1 MDYFTFLWCFCLH
14 PPARFAL
21 LWIFLCAYL
30 SVLNTGRPPFASP
43 AFPSHVQKE
52 CSHTNTGVP
61 SPDTFVNKRSQLLSF
76 PSAPLPTQC
85 LCTQTGERSNRILTY
100 TRDQLLSCPSA
111 PLTTDLTVR
120 LRLFGVGSNLPRKRT
135 RRGGRRKQRKSAD
148 TCTTHLRQHW
158 STSLPPSLA
167 PDSSSPPSS
176 PLTRSS
182 SSPPLTSSTP
192 LASLS
197 PPSSSPQR
205 LLPYPQPALTFTSS
219 PPSPPVSPVPPTL
232 PSCLSHPQPPLSPTS
247 PRPSSSPVTP
257 TLPSCLSHPQPPLSP
272 TSPRP
277 SSSPVAPTLPSCLS
291 HPQPPLS
298 PTSPRPSSS
307 PVTPTLPSCPSHPQP
322 PLSPTSPRPSSSPVL
337 PTLPSCLSHPQ
348 PPLSPTSP
356 RPSSSPVTPT
366 LPSCLSHPQPPLSPT
381 SPRPSSSPVTPTLPS
396 CLSHPQ
402 PPLSPT
408 SPRPSSSP
416 VTPTLPSC
424 PSPSPYPQPPPSPTS
439 YGPPSSSPSPCDTLS
454 RSMQPPTCDPVF
466 RDSPSLPL
474 FSSSFFS
481 KSHNVHNENHN
492 VSIEPS
498 SPILHP
504 ICNPNK
510 LKMCLFNAQSVC
522 KDGKADAIAD
532 FIHNGQVDI
541 AFITETWLNCVG
553 HEPIEKCLTPT
564 DYRLASFPRPTLGG
578 GIAILYK
585 DSLHPLLSFSQSLPF
600 SHSSF
605 EHVQVCFQSTPH
617 PITFSCVYRP
627 PPSSTNKLTTRMFLS
642 EFDQLLDHYS
652 LLPGNLIV
660 LGDINIHYDNPD
672 SYDTKHICSSLSHR
686 NMTQHISEPTQ
697 QAGHILDWIMSRQ
710 HANPAT
716 GNSLI
721 LSTSLTSALP
731 SDHSAILCSLDI
743 SPPTRTKHTVTRR
756 NLKSINLD
764 TFSSDA
770 SRLLSEKSQNL
781 TEHFDT
787 TLRHLLDTH
796 APVTT
801 RHLPNRPPAPWL
813 TPEIA
818 HAKRARRRA
827 ERRWRKTKL
836 TVHKQIFHTARRRVS
851 TLISSAKNTYFQNK
865 IITSSSSK
873 QLFTTMNHLLGTQKN
888 SPLPTTHSHEELPTV
903 FSNYFTTKIQTLR
916 ENLDTTPCQPCP
928 PDPPFSGS
936 SLRTFTPISQEELLK
951 TIRSMSLKTCELDPL
966 PASLY
971 SDCLPALLPSITDII
986 NTSLKSGT
994 VPDSFKSAIVRPLL
1008 KKHNLDPNEL
1018 KNYRPISNLCF
1029 LSKLLE
1035 KVVLNQ
1041 LNLHLSTNNLLN
1053 PFQSAY
1059 RQSHSTE
1066 TALLH
1071 ILNDLLLATD
1081 SGKVSLLTLLD
1092 LSAAFDTIDHTIL
1105 LTRLQHTFGISDTAL
1120 SWFSSYLSDR
1130 KQTVLINGIYSQS
1143 AHLTCG
1149 VPQGSVLGPVLFTL
1163 YASPLSTIIESHSLK
1178 HHFYADDTQLQDS
1191 ASPENIQTL
1200 LTRTSECYSDVK
1212 NWMTNNKL
1220 KLNDDKTEAILISTR
1235 QKLSQLPPLSLQ
1247 LCNTTIPISE
1257 SAKNLGVHLDST
1269 LCMQNFVSQTAKSC
1283 YYHLRRISLIRKHL
1297 TTEATVKL
1305 VLCLIMSRI
1314 DYCNSLLSGVNQ
1326 SYIYTLQRI
1335 QNNAARLIL
1344 KKKKTDHISPLLT
1357 QLHWLPVQKRILYKL
1372 DTICY
1377 KCLNNAAPDYLT
1389 SLLSSYKPSRTL
1401 RSASDPLTLKT
1412 PRTKLNSFGPRA
1424 FSVSGPL
1431 SWNNLPLSVRQQP
1444 TFSSFKTSLK
1454 THLFS
1459 SP

>member
-1 MDYFTFLWCFCLH
+1 M
-14 PPARFAL
+14 
-21 LWIFLCAYL
+21 
-30 SVLNTGRPPFASP
+30 
-43 AFPSHVQKE
+43 
-52 CSHTNTGVP
+52 
-61 SPDTFVNKRSQLLSF
+61 
-76 PSAPLPTQC
+76 
-85 LCTQTGERSNRILTY
+85 
-100 TRDQLLSCPSA
+100 
-111 PLTTDLTVR
+111 
-120 LRLFGVGSNLPRKRT
+120 RKRT

-148 TCTTHLRQHW
+148 TSTTHLRQHW
-158 STSLPPSLA
+158 STTQPPSLA
-167 PDSSSPPSS
+167 PDSSSPQSS

-192 LASLS
+192 FASLS

-232 PSCLSHPQPPLSPTS
+232 PSCLSHPQPPLSPS
-247 PRPSSSPVTP
+247 
-257 TLPSCLSHPQPPLSP
+257 
-272 TSPRP
+272 
-277 SSSPVAPTLPSCLS
+277 
-291 HPQPPLS
+291 
-298 PTSPRPSSS
+298 
-307 PVTPTLPSCPSHPQP
+307 
-322 PLSPTSPRPSSSPVL
+322 
-337 PTLPSCLSHPQ
+337 
-348 PPLSPTSP
+348 
-356 RPSSSPVTPT
+356 
-366 LPSCLSHPQPPLSPT
+366 
-381 SPRPSSSPVTPTLPS
+381 
-396 CLSHPQ
+396 
-402 PPLSPT
+402 

-439 YGPPSSSPSPCDTLS
+439 YRPPSSSPSPCDTLS

-541 AFITETWLNCVG
+541 AFITETWLNSVG

-660 LGDINIHYDNPD
+660 LGDINVHYDNPD
-672 SYDTKHICSSLSHR
+672 SYDTKHICSSLSHH

-796 APVTT
+796 APATT

-873 QLFTTMNHLLGTQKN
+873 QLFTTMNHLGTQKN

-928 PDPPFSGS
+928 PDPPFSVP

-971 SDCLPALLPSITDII
+971 SDCLPALLPFITDII

-1018 KNYRPISNLCF
+1018 KKLQAYLQPLFPIKAPRKSRPQSAELAP
-1029 LSKLLE
+1029 
-1035 KVVLNQ
+1035 LNQ
-1041 LNLHLSTNNLLN
+1041 
-1053 PFQSAY
+1053 QS
-1059 RQSHSTE
+1059 
-1066 TALLH
+1066 
-1071 ILNDLLLATD
+1071 
-1081 SGKVSLLTLLD
+1081 
-1092 LSAAFDTIDHTIL
+1092 
-1105 LTRLQHTFGISDTAL
+1105 
-1120 SWFSSYLSDR
+1120 
-1130 KQTVLINGIYSQS
+1130 
-1143 AHLTCG
+1143 
-1149 VPQGSVLGPVLFTL
+1149 P
-1163 YASPLSTIIESHSLK
+1163 
-1178 HHFYADDTQLQDS
+1178 
-1191 ASPENIQTL
+1191 
-1200 LTRTSECYSDVK
+1200 
-1212 NWMTNNKL
+1212 
-1220 KLNDDKTEAILISTR
+1220 
-1235 QKLSQLPPLSLQ
+1235 
-1247 LCNTTIPISE
+1247 
-1257 SAKNLGVHLDST
+1257 
-1269 LCMQNFVSQTAKSC
+1269 
-1283 YYHLRRISLIRKHL
+1283 
-1297 TTEATVKL
+1297 
-1305 VLCLIMSRI
+1305 
-1314 DYCNSLLSGVNQ
+1314 
-1326 SYIYTLQRI
+1326 
-1335 QNNAARLIL
+1335 
-1344 KKKKTDHISPLLT
+1344 
-1357 QLHWLPVQKRILYKL
+1357 
-1372 DTICY
+1372 
-1377 KCLNNAAPDYLT
+1377 
-1389 SLLSSYKPSRTL
+1389 
-1401 RSASDPLTLKT
+1401 
-1412 PRTKLNSFGPRA
+1412 
-1424 FSVSGPL
+1424 
-1431 SWNNLPLSVRQQP
+1431 
-1444 TFSSFKTSLK
+1444 
-1454 THLFS
+1454 
-1459 SP
+1459 

>member
-1 MDYFTFLWCFCLH
+1 ME
-14 PPARFAL
+14 A
-21 LWIFLCAYL
+21 
-30 SVLNTGRPPFASP
+30 
-43 AFPSHVQKE
+43 
-52 CSHTNTGVP
+52 
-61 SPDTFVNKRSQLLSF
+61 
-76 PSAPLPTQC
+76 
-85 LCTQTGERSNRILTY
+85 GESRE
-100 TRDQLLSCPSA
+100 
-111 PLTTDLTVR
+111 
-120 LRLFGVGSNLPRKRT
+120 
-135 RRGGRRKQRKSAD
+135 KSAD

-158 STSLPPSLA
+158 STTLPPSLA

-232 PSCLSHPQPPLSPTS
+232 PSCLSHPQPPLSPS
-247 PRPSSSPVTP
+247 
-257 TLPSCLSHPQPPLSP
+257 
-272 TSPRP
+272 
-277 SSSPVAPTLPSCLS
+277 
-291 HPQPPLS
+291 
-298 PTSPRPSSS
+298 
-307 PVTPTLPSCPSHPQP
+307 
-322 PLSPTSPRPSSSPVL
+322 
-337 PTLPSCLSHPQ
+337 
-348 PPLSPTSP
+348 
-356 RPSSSPVTPT
+356 
-366 LPSCLSHPQPPLSPT
+366 
-381 SPRPSSSPVTPTLPS
+381 
-396 CLSHPQ
+396 
-402 PPLSPT
+402 

-439 YGPPSSSPSPCDTLS
+439 YRPPSSSPSPCDTLS

-541 AFITETWLNCVG
+541 AFITETWLNSVG

-660 LGDINIHYDNPD
+660 LGDINVHYDNPD
-672 SYDTKHICSSLSHR
+672 SYDTKHICSSLSHH

-731 SDHSAILCSLDI
+731 SDHSAVLCSLDI

-796 APVTT
+796 APATT

-971 SDCLPALLPSITDII
+971 SDCLPALLPFITDFI
-986 NTSLKSGT
+986 NTST
-994 VPDSFKSAIVRPLL
+994 QIWDS
-1008 KKHNLDPNEL
+1008 
-1018 KNYRPISNLCF
+1018 
-1029 LSKLLE
+1029 
-1035 KVVLNQ
+1035 
-1041 LNLHLSTNNLLN
+1041 
-1053 PFQSAY
+1053 
-1059 RQSHSTE
+1059 
-1066 TALLH
+1066 
-1071 ILNDLLLATD
+1071 
-1081 SGKVSLLTLLD
+1081 
-1092 LSAAFDTIDHTIL
+1092 
-1105 LTRLQHTFGISDTAL
+1105 
-1120 SWFSSYLSDR
+1120 
-1130 KQTVLINGIYSQS
+1130 
-1143 AHLTCG
+1143 
-1149 VPQGSVLGPVLFTL
+1149 
-1163 YASPLSTIIESHSLK
+1163 
-1178 HHFYADDTQLQDS
+1178 
-1191 ASPENIQTL
+1191 
-1200 LTRTSECYSDVK
+1200 
-1212 NWMTNNKL
+1212 
-1220 KLNDDKTEAILISTR
+1220 
-1235 QKLSQLPPLSLQ
+1235 
-1247 LCNTTIPISE
+1247 
-1257 SAKNLGVHLDST
+1257 
-1269 LCMQNFVSQTAKSC
+1269 
-1283 YYHLRRISLIRKHL
+1283 
-1297 TTEATVKL
+1297 
-1305 VLCLIMSRI
+1305 
-1314 DYCNSLLSGVNQ
+1314 
-1326 SYIYTLQRI
+1326 
-1335 QNNAARLIL
+1335 
-1344 KKKKTDHISPLLT
+1344 
-1357 QLHWLPVQKRILYKL
+1357 
-1372 DTICY
+1372 
-1377 KCLNNAAPDYLT
+1377 
-1389 SLLSSYKPSRTL
+1389 
-1401 RSASDPLTLKT
+1401 
-1412 PRTKLNSFGPRA
+1412 PRF
-1424 FSVSGPL
+1424 F
-1431 SWNNLPLSVRQQP
+1431 
-1444 TFSSFKTSLK
+1444 
-1454 THLFS
+1454 
-1459 SP
+1459 

>member
-1 MDYFTFLWCFCLH
+1 MSQTSSQIIRGLISSSFCFFCDQCCGSVSDVQPSHNDEAHSECEGHSPSRLSESELRHFCLFRVDWLTVWLSSLCDWCVMDYFTFLWCFCLH

-30 SVLNTGRPPFASP
+30 FVLNTGRPPFASP

-158 STSLPPSLA
+158 STTLPPSLA

-219 PPSPPVSPVPPTL
+219 PPVSPVPPTL
-232 PSCLSHPQPPLSPTS
+232 PSCLSHPQPPLSPS
-247 PRPSSSPVTP
+247 
-257 TLPSCLSHPQPPLSP
+257 
-272 TSPRP
+272 
-277 SSSPVAPTLPSCLS
+277 
-291 HPQPPLS
+291 
-298 PTSPRPSSS
+298 
-307 PVTPTLPSCPSHPQP
+307 
-322 PLSPTSPRPSSSPVL
+322 
-337 PTLPSCLSHPQ
+337 
-348 PPLSPTSP
+348 
-356 RPSSSPVTPT
+356 
-366 LPSCLSHPQPPLSPT
+366 
-381 SPRPSSSPVTPTLPS
+381 
-396 CLSHPQ
+396 
-402 PPLSPT
+402 

-439 YGPPSSSPSPCDTLS
+439 YRPPSSSPSPCDTLS
-454 RSMQPPTCDPVF
+454 RSMQPPTCDPVL

-481 KSHNVHNENHN
+481 KSQNVHNENHN

-541 AFITETWLNCVG
+541 AFITETWLNSVG
-553 HEPIEKCLTPT
+553 QEPIEKCLTLT

-585 DSLHPLLSFSQSLPF
+585 DSLHPLLSFSQSLLF

-627 PPSSTNKLTTRMFLS
+627 PPSSTKKLTTSMFLS

-660 LGDINIHYDNPD
+660 LGDINVHYDNPD
-672 SYDTKHICSSLSHR
+672 SYDTKHICSSLSHH

-796 APVTT
+796 APATT

-818 HAKRARRRA
+818 HAKRAHRRA

-971 SDCLPALLPSITDII
+971 SDCLPALLPFITDII

-1041 LNLHLSTNNLLN
+1041 LNFHLSTNNLLN

-1081 SGKVSLLTLLD
+1081 SGKVSLLILLD

-1269 LCMQNFVSQTAKSC
+1269 LSMQNFVSQTAKSC

-1314 DYCNSLLSGVNQ
+1314 DYCNSLPSGVNQ
-1326 SYIYTLQRI
+1326 SYIHTLQRI

-1344 KKKKTDHISPLLT
+1344 IKKKTDHISPLLT

-1389 SLLSSYKPSRTL
+1389 SLLNSYKPSRTL

-1412 PRTKLNSFGPRA
+1412 PHTKLSSYGPRA

-1459 SP
+1459 SPW

>member
-30 SVLNTGRPPFASP
+30 FVLNTGRPPFASP

-100 TRDQLLSCPSA
+100 TRHQLLSCPSA

-158 STSLPPSLA
+158 STTLPPSLA

-232 PSCLSHPQPPLSPTS
+232 PSCLSHPQPPLSPS
-247 PRPSSSPVTP
+247 
-257 TLPSCLSHPQPPLSP
+257 
-272 TSPRP
+272 
-277 SSSPVAPTLPSCLS
+277 
-291 HPQPPLS
+291 
-298 PTSPRPSSS
+298 SPRPSSS
-307 PVTPTLPSCPSHPQP
+307 PVTPTLPSCPS
-322 PLSPTSPRPSSSPVL
+322 S
-337 PTLPSCLSHPQ
+337 
-348 PPLSPTSP
+348 
-356 RPSSSPVTPT
+356 
-366 LPSCLSHPQPPLSPT
+366 
-381 SPRPSSSPVTPTLPS
+381 
-396 CLSHPQ
+396 
-402 PPLSPT
+402 
-408 SPRPSSSP
+408 
-416 VTPTLPSC
+416 
-424 PSPSPYPQPPPSPTS
+424 SPYPQPPPSPTS
-439 YGPPSSSPSPCDTLS
+439 YRPPSSSPSPCDTLS
-454 RSMQPPTCDPVF
+454 RSMQPPTCDPVL

-504 ICNPNK
+504 ICNPNILK
-510 LKMCLFNAQSVC
+510 LCLFNAQSVC

-541 AFITETWLNCVG
+541 AFITETWLNSVG

-660 LGDINIHYDNPD
+660 LGDINVHYDNPD
-672 SYDTKHICSSLSHR
+672 SYDTKHICSSLSHH
-686 NMTQHISEPTQ
+686 NMSQHISEPTQ

-721 LSTSLTSALP
+721 LSTSLTFALP

-796 APVTT
+796 APATT

-916 ENLDTTPCQPCP
+916 ENLNTTPCQPCP

-966 PASLY
+966 PASLF
-971 SDCLPALLPSITDII
+971 SDCLPALLPFITDII

-1018 KNYRPISNLCF
+1018 KKLQAYLQPLFPIKAPRKSRPQSA
-1029 LSKLLE
+1029 E
-1035 KVVLNQ
+1035 PAPLNQ
-1041 LNLHLSTNNLLN
+1041 
-1053 PFQSAY
+1053 QS
-1059 RQSHSTE
+1059 
-1066 TALLH
+1066 
-1071 ILNDLLLATD
+1071 
-1081 SGKVSLLTLLD
+1081 
-1092 LSAAFDTIDHTIL
+1092 
-1105 LTRLQHTFGISDTAL
+1105 
-1120 SWFSSYLSDR
+1120 
-1130 KQTVLINGIYSQS
+1130 
-1143 AHLTCG
+1143 
-1149 VPQGSVLGPVLFTL
+1149 P
-1163 YASPLSTIIESHSLK
+1163 
-1178 HHFYADDTQLQDS
+1178 
-1191 ASPENIQTL
+1191 
-1200 LTRTSECYSDVK
+1200 
-1212 NWMTNNKL
+1212 
-1220 KLNDDKTEAILISTR
+1220 
-1235 QKLSQLPPLSLQ
+1235 
-1247 LCNTTIPISE
+1247 
-1257 SAKNLGVHLDST
+1257 
-1269 LCMQNFVSQTAKSC
+1269 
-1283 YYHLRRISLIRKHL
+1283 
-1297 TTEATVKL
+1297 
-1305 VLCLIMSRI
+1305 
-1314 DYCNSLLSGVNQ
+1314 
-1326 SYIYTLQRI
+1326 
-1335 QNNAARLIL
+1335 
-1344 KKKKTDHISPLLT
+1344 
-1357 QLHWLPVQKRILYKL
+1357 
-1372 DTICY
+1372 
-1377 KCLNNAAPDYLT
+1377 
-1389 SLLSSYKPSRTL
+1389 
-1401 RSASDPLTLKT
+1401 
-1412 PRTKLNSFGPRA
+1412 
-1424 FSVSGPL
+1424 
-1431 SWNNLPLSVRQQP
+1431 
-1444 TFSSFKTSLK
+1444 
-1454 THLFS
+1454 
-1459 SP
+1459 

>member
-1 MDYFTFLWCFCLH
+1 
-14 PPARFAL
+14 
-21 LWIFLCAYL
+21 
-30 SVLNTGRPPFASP
+30 
-43 AFPSHVQKE
+43 
-52 CSHTNTGVP
+52 
-61 SPDTFVNKRSQLLSF
+61 
-76 PSAPLPTQC
+76 
-85 LCTQTGERSNRILTY
+85 
-100 TRDQLLSCPSA
+100 
-111 PLTTDLTVR
+111 
-120 LRLFGVGSNLPRKRT
+120 
-135 RRGGRRKQRKSAD
+135 
-148 TCTTHLRQHW
+148 
-158 STSLPPSLA
+158 
-167 PDSSSPPSS
+167 
-176 PLTRSS
+176 
-182 SSPPLTSSTP
+182 
-192 LASLS
+192 
-197 PPSSSPQR
+197 
-205 LLPYPQPALTFTSS
+205 
-219 PPSPPVSPVPPTL
+219 
-232 PSCLSHPQPPLSPTS
+232 
-247 PRPSSSPVTP
+247 
-257 TLPSCLSHPQPPLSP
+257 
-272 TSPRP
+272 
-277 SSSPVAPTLPSCLS
+277 
-291 HPQPPLS
+291 
-298 PTSPRPSSS
+298 
-307 PVTPTLPSCPSHPQP
+307 
-322 PLSPTSPRPSSSPVL
+322 
-337 PTLPSCLSHPQ
+337 
-348 PPLSPTSP
+348 
-356 RPSSSPVTPT
+356 
-366 LPSCLSHPQPPLSPT
+366 
-381 SPRPSSSPVTPTLPS
+381 
-396 CLSHPQ
+396 
-402 PPLSPT
+402 
-408 SPRPSSSP
+408 
-416 VTPTLPSC
+416 
-424 PSPSPYPQPPPSPTS
+424 
-439 YGPPSSSPSPCDTLS
+439 
-454 RSMQPPTCDPVF
+454 
-466 RDSPSLPL
+466 
-474 FSSSFFS
+474 
-481 KSHNVHNENHN
+481 
-492 VSIEPS
+492 
-498 SPILHP
+498 
-504 ICNPNK
+504 
-510 LKMCLFNAQSVC
+510 
-522 KDGKADAIAD
+522 
-532 FIHNGQVDI
+532 
-541 AFITETWLNCVG
+541 
-553 HEPIEKCLTPT
+553 
-564 DYRLASFPRPTLGG
+564 
-578 GIAILYK
+578 
-585 DSLHPLLSFSQSLPF
+585 
-600 SHSSF
+600 
-605 EHVQVCFQSTPH
+605 
-617 PITFSCVYRP
+617 
-627 PPSSTNKLTTRMFLS
+627 
-642 EFDQLLDHYS
+642 
-652 LLPGNLIV
+652 
-660 LGDINIHYDNPD
+660 
-672 SYDTKHICSSLSHR
+672 
-686 NMTQHISEPTQ
+686 
-697 QAGHILDWIMSRQ
+697 
-710 HANPAT
+710 
-716 GNSLI
+716 
-721 LSTSLTSALP
+721 
-731 SDHSAILCSLDI
+731 
-743 SPPTRTKHTVTRR
+743 
-756 NLKSINLD
+756 
-764 TFSSDA
+764 
-770 SRLLSEKSQNL
+770 
-781 TEHFDT
+781 
-787 TLRHLLDTH
+787 
-796 APVTT
+796 
-801 RHLPNRPPAPWL
+801 
-813 TPEIA
+813 
-818 HAKRARRRA
+818 
-827 ERRWRKTKL
+827 
-836 TVHKQIFHTARRRVS
+836 
-851 TLISSAKNTYFQNK
+851 
-865 IITSSSSK
+865 
-873 QLFTTMNHLLGTQKN
+873 MNHLLGTQKN

-916 ENLDTTPCQPCP
+916 ENLNTTPCQPCP
-928 PDPPFSGS
+928 PDPTFSGS

-971 SDCLPALLPSITDII
+971 SDCLPALLPFITDII
-986 NTSLKSGT
+986 NTSLKSWT
-994 VPDSFKSAIVRPLL
+994 VPDSFKSAIVRPHL

-1041 LNLHLSTNNLLN
+1041 LNFHLSTNNLLN

-1220 KLNDDKTEAILISTR
+1220 KLNDDKTEAILISTC

-1269 LCMQNFVSQTAKSC
+1269 LSMQNFVSQTAKSC

-1305 VLCLIMSRI
+1305 VLCLIMSRT

-1326 SYIYTLQRI
+1326 SYIHTLQRI

-1389 SLLSSYKPSRTL
+1389 SLLNSYKPSRTL

-1412 PRTKLNSFGPRA
+1412 PRTKLNSYGPRA